1 MSCARYREAA
11 SARLDGEPLGLPA
24 AELDQHLAHCAG
36 CAGWLAV
43 AERASRGVRI
53 SGSTPPDL
61 SERILC
67 QVVLPAARLN
77 RRRWLVRGGLALL
90 GCVQWALAMPALFGQ
105 GMAMQMSVHAAH
117 ESAAWNLAMGV
128 SFLAVAVK
136 PARAIGTLPILAT
149 FVAVLSV
156 LSVPDLLAGAVAG
169 ARLASHAGVLAGL
182 VLVAMLY
189 RSERLPGPAP
199 VMDQAGPATR
209 TGPRSPR
216 PRSQRSRSKGAA

>member
-11 SARLDGEPLGLPA
+11 SARLDGEPIGLSA
-24 AELDQHLAHCAG
+24 SALEHHLASCAD
-36 CAGWLAV
+36 CAGWLAT
-43 AERASRGVRI
+43 AEQAGRGLRI

-61 SERILC
+61 SERILN

-77 RRRWLVRGGLALL
+77 RRRWLVRGGLAVL
-90 GCVQWALAMPALFGQ
+90 GFVQWALALPALFGQ

-117 ESAAWNLAMGV
+117 ESAAWNLAMGA

-149 FVAVLSV
+149 FVTVLSV
-156 LSVPDLLAGAVAG
+156 LSIPDLLAGAVAA

-182 VLVAMLY
+182 VLVAVLS
-189 RSERLPGPAP
+189 RSERLPGPAT
-199 VMDQAGPATR
+199 DRQGQAGPATR
-209 TGPRSPR
+209 PRI
-216 PRSQRSRSKGAA
+216 RSRRGAA